1 MTYKPCKNIQ
11 RTLAVFFLLCGFLI
25 VFNFMTSS
33 KLYKRYSLNNFEPQ
47 IDETLPKKLNFKA
60 GNAFEN
66 LALKIDSI
74 KNDTCGNSTLVLSIT
89 LSHTS
94 EAEMRHFIRNSWGS
108 KDVYFRTRLR
118 PIFLVGATNNNS
130 LQNEIENEAK
140 TFRDILQINYMDTY
154 RNLTYKIMAGLSWIS
169 ENCRITPWI
178 LKIDHDVMLN
188 PFNLRKFLE
197 KELQSNPSQNVII
210 GNCKKNGT
218 KPFRFGK
225 WGVSQKE
232 YPGTFYPV
240 YTWGPAYI
248 ISRNSVD
255 KLLIASNET
264 PFLSLEDI
272 FITGILAK
280 KAKVQLKNI
289 DWRHFVSLF
298 FYTERIF
305 VVQANQ
311 TEQKL
316 HWEKILKHTPVF

>member
-1 MTYKPCKNIQ
+1 
-11 RTLAVFFLLCGFLI
+11 
-25 VFNFMTSS
+25 
-33 KLYKRYSLNNFEPQ
+33 
-47 IDETLPKKLNFKA
+47 
-60 GNAFEN
+60 
-66 LALKIDSI
+66 
-74 KNDTCGNSTLVLSIT
+74 
-89 LSHTS
+89 
-94 EAEMRHFIRNSWGS
+94 MRHFIRNSWGS
-108 KDVYFRTRLR
+108 KDIYFRTRLR

-210 GNCKKNGT
+210 GNCKKNAT

-255 KLLIASNET
+255 KLLIASNKT
-264 PFLSLEDI
+264 PFLSFEDI

-280 KAKVQLKNI
+280 KAKVQLKNFE
-289 DWRHFVSLF
+289 RKYFGSLF
-298 FYTERIF
+298 FLWERIF
-305 VVQANQ
+305 IVQANR

-316 HWEKILKHTPVF
+316 YWKKILKHTPAF

>member
-1 MTYKPCKNIQ
+1 KLCKI
-11 RTLAVFFLLCGFLI
+11 
-25 VFNFMTSS
+25 
-33 KLYKRYSLNNFEPQ
+33 YSLNNFEPQ
-47 IDETLPKKLNFKA
+47 IAETLPKKLNFKS
-60 GNAFEN
+60 GSAFEN

-89 LSHTS
+89 LSHAS
-94 EAEMRHFIRNSWGS
+94 EPEMRHFIRNSWGS

-210 GNCKKNGT
+210 GSCYENGT
-218 KPFRFGK
+218 KPLRFEGI
-225 WGVSQKE
+225 SRD
-232 YPGTFYPV
+232 FYPA
-240 YTWGPAYI
+240 YTSGRAYI

-264 PFLSLEDI
+264 PFFSLEDI

-289 DWRHFVSLF
+289 DWRLLQPKALYFSYWQVYL
-298 FYTERIF
+298 
-305 VVQANQ
+305 Q
-311 TEQKL
+311 
-316 HWEKILKHTPVF
+316 